1 MKRSLK
7 FKRSSIVGLGITFL
21 VIIAYLLDPA
31 FLKFMELKSLDL
43 KFQTRGNLQPGN
55 ETVIVS
61 IDEKSLDE
69 LGRWPWSR
77 DIQAMLVD
85 KVAEYGARV
94 IAFDAVFSEPD
105 TNPGLDKI
113 RDFKDSFKAKANTD
127 ATFFAWLNRVEK
139 EADTDQQFADALQQS
154 ERTILGY
161 FFHFSDQGLEHL
173 EKELL
178 ESSFENIRGSHYN
191 AIRFASEEAK
201 SAYFRSAYAVES
213 NISILSKAASGSGFF
228 SLVVDEDGAVRRIPL
243 IVSYKDAFFPPLS
256 IQSLKLYLNKQVSFY
271 IQEYGVEYVE
281 IGDILIPT
289 DKQGQLLINYY
300 GPKNTFPHY
309 SATDIINKRVPKN
322 SLKDKIVIIGTTAVG
337 IYDLRITPFQKNYP
351 GVEIHATVIDNIL
364 HQRFLMQP
372 EWIGVIDLLAIFIG
386 GFIVTFFIAKANV
399 FRSLGLTF
407 LLGGIFLW
415 FNFFLFQQGIQS
427 SIIYPI
433 LNLSVVYVGITIY
446 KLFTEGREKRF
457 IKRAFGHYL
466 SPVVIEQLVSDPGQ
480 LKLGGERKVL
490 TAFFSDVAG
499 FSTIS
504 EKLSPEE
511 LVELLNVY
519 LTEMTDIIMKYKGTV
534 DKFEGDA
541 IISFFGAPVLFDD
554 HAKRACLVSIEM
566 QKRLKELRKQW
577 KQEGKPE
584 LFVRIGLNTGPMVI
598 GNMGSKSRM
607 DYTMMGDSVNLA
619 ARLEGANKLYGTF
632 NMISESTYNAAK
644 EFVEVRKLDIIQV
657 VGKSEPVTV
666 YELICAKGELDPQ
679 HEKQLALF
687 HDGLSYYSEQL
698 WDKAI
703 NCFQTVLEKSSD
715 PPSTIY
721 IERCKKFK
729 MKSLETSAVV
739 DELWDGVYRMTEK

>member
-1 MKRSLK
+1 MKLKLK
-7 FKRSSIVGLGITFL
+7 FKKTSIIGLGITFS
-21 VIIAYLLDPA
+21 VIIAYLFDPA

-43 KFQTRGNLQPGN
+43 KFQTRGNIQPGN

-77 DIQAMLVD
+77 DIQALLID
-85 KVAEYGARV
+85 KVTEYGARV

-105 TNPGLDKI
+105 TNPGLAKI
-113 RDFKDSFKAKANTD
+113 RDFKDRFQVKPDTD
-127 ATFFAWLNRVEK
+127 PTFLTWLRRVE
-139 EADTDQQFADALQQS
+139 EESDTDQQFADAIQQS

-161 FFHFSDQGLEHL
+161 FFHFSDKGLEHL
-173 EKELL
+173 GKDTLK
-178 ESSFENIRGSHYN
+178 SSFENIRGSHYN

-201 SAYFRSAYAVES
+201 SAYILPAYAVES
-213 NISILSKAASGSGFF
+213 NISKLSRAASGSGFF
-228 SLVVDEDGAVRRIPL
+228 SFFTDEDGAIRRIPL
-243 IVSYKDAFFPPLS
+243 IVSYEGAFFPPLS
-256 IQSLKLYLNKQVSFY
+256 IQSLKLYLEKQVSFY
-271 IQEYGVEYVE
+271 IQEYGVESVE
-281 IGDILIPT
+281 IGDIVIPT
-289 DKQGQLLINYY
+289 NGQGEMLINYY

-309 SATDIINKRVPKN
+309 SATDIINKRIPEN
-322 SLKDKIVIIGTTAVG
+322 SLKDKIVIIGPTAIG

-364 HQRFLMQP
+364 HQRFLVQP
-372 EWIGVIDLLAIFIG
+372 EWIGVIDLSTIFIG
-386 GFIVTFFIAKANV
+386 GFIVTFFIAKADV

-407 LLGGIFLW
+407 LFGGIFLW

-427 SIIYPI
+427 SIIYPL
-433 LNLSVVYVGITIY
+433 LNLSVVHAGITIY
-446 KLFTEGREKRF
+446 QLFTEGRERRF

-466 SPVVIEQLVSDPGQ
+466 SPTVIEQLVSNPGQ

-519 LTEMTDIIMKYKGTV
+519 LTKMTDIILNYEGTV

-541 IISFFGAPVLFDD
+541 IISFFGAPVPFDD
-554 HAKRACLVSIEM
+554 HVKRACMVSIEM
-566 QKRLKELRKQW
+566 QKKLRELRVQW
-577 KQEGKPE
+577 KNDGKPE
-584 LFVRIGLNTGPMVI
+584 LFMRIGVNTGPMVV

-619 ARLEGANKLYGTF
+619 ARIEGANKLYGTF
-632 NMISESTYNAAK
+632 TMITENTYNAAK
-644 EFVEVRKLDIIQV
+644 EFVEVRKLDIIRV
-657 VGKSEPVTV
+657 LGKTEPVTV
-666 YELICAKGELDPQ
+666 YELLCAKGELDPQ
-679 HEKQLALF
+679 HEKQIDLF
-687 HDGLSYYSEQL
+687 HDGLSYYLEQQ
-698 WDKAI
+698 WDNAM
-703 NCFQTVLEKSSD
+703 NCFQTILEKSSD

-721 IERCKKFK
+721 IERCEKFK
-729 MKSLETSAVV
+729 TKPPES
-739 DELWDGVYRMTEK
+739 DWDGVFSLTEK